1 MINAIERTA
10 KDQSDFLVTS
20 HCVSLFGYCGDCL
33 VQGLSGR
40 HTEIMRPL
48 RNYGQ
53 VLMRTITRRSREL
66 GAWVTLT
73 CAALIAVSLI
83 AVGCGRKEE
92 TGKLKVAA
100 SIVPLGDF
108 CRRVGGDMVEV
119 RVLVPPGASPHTFEP
134 TTKQM
139 KFLSDA
145 DVLVLNGLE
154 LETWVSDVVEKA
166 GNTGLL
172 KVVAGEEVPG
182 ADLLKTDEERGSGS
196 EHHEHG
202 VYNPHVWLDPM
213 LAIYEVEAIS
223 EGFAEADPDNAR
235 QYKKNA
241 EDYIDKLKA
250 LDAKIRAET
259 SSFSRKQFISFH
271 PSFTYFA
278 RRYGLDEVG
287 SIEELPGKEPSARD
301 FAALVE
307 KMKAQGVVV
316 VFAER
321 QLNPQT
327 AEALAN
333 EAGTTV
339 AVRTLDPLGNPDDL
353 ETSSYLKM
361 MEHNVQVMTGV
372 MK

>member
-1 MINAIERTA
+1 M
-10 KDQSDFLVTS
+10 
-20 HCVSLFGYCGDCL
+20 
-33 VQGLSGR
+33 
-40 HTEIMRPL
+40 
-48 RNYGQ
+48 
-53 VLMRTITRRSREL
+53 LMRTIIKRNREL
-66 GAWVTLT
+66 PVWVSLI
-73 CAALIAVSLI
+73 CAALIAVSLV
-83 AVGCGRKEE
+83 AAGCGKKEE

-108 CRRVGGDMVEV
+108 CRSVGGDMVEV

-134 TTKQM
+134 TTEQM

-145 DVLVLNGLE
+145 DVLVLNGLK
-154 LETWVSDVVEKA
+154 LETWVSDVVEKV
-166 GNTGLL
+166 GNTSLL
-172 KVVAGEEVPG
+172 KVVAGEEVPRT
-182 ADLLKTDEERGSGS
+182 DLIKTDEERENGS
-196 EHHEHG
+196 EDHEHG
-202 VYNPHVWLDPM
+202 VYNPHVWLDPT

-223 EGFAEADPDNAR
+223 DGFAEADPDNAR

-241 EDYIDKLKA
+241 ENYIGKLKA
-250 LDAKIRAET
+250 LDARTRAVT

-287 SIEELPGKEPSARD
+287 SIEKLPGKEPSARD

-307 KMKAQGVVV
+307 KMKAQGVAV
-316 VFAER
+316 VFAEP

-333 EAGTTV
+333 EAGATV
-339 AVRTLDPLGNPDDL
+339 VVKTLDPLGNPDNK

-361 MEHNVQVMTGV
+361 MKHNVQVMTGV